1 MQKLDGRSATV
12 IATSKRSGFD
22 IRETIIYLTNKEEI
36 MNLDFLTNYAVPI
49 VVGVCLCV
57 GYILKN
63 VVPNEKVNR
72 FIPLIM
78 GVLGVTLNAWINLNF
93 TPEILLGGL
102 LSGLSSTGLYEA
114 FKNLINKED

>member
-1 MQKLDGRSATV
+1 
-12 IATSKRSGFD
+12 
-22 IRETIIYLTNKEEI
+22 

-78 GVLGVTLNAWINLNF
+78 GVLGVALNAWINLNF

-114 FKNLINKED
+114 FKNLINKEE

>member
-1 MQKLDGRSATV
+1 
-12 IATSKRSGFD
+12 
-22 IRETIIYLTNKEEI
+22 

-78 GVLGVTLNAWINLNF
+78 GVLGVALNAWINLDF

-114 FKNLINKED
+114 FKNLINKEE